1 MIFRLP
7 QMNGRIGHLPPLEGL
22 TDEDEPKKGA
32 SVIERNTTDLL
43 RVRDSLD
50 KDGKDVN
57 RTTITVKADDESK
70 I

>member
-1 MIFRLP
+1 M
-7 QMNGRIGHLPPLEGL
+7 PPLEGL